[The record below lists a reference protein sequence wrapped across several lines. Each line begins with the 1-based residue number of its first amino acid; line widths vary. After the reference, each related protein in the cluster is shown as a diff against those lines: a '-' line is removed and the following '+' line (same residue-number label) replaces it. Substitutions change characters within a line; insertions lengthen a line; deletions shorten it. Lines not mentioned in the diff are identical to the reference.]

1 MGAPPLTTKQLACS
15 PSPDC
20 VISVMCT
27 QERASLIMFT
37 SFPEKG
43 KGGSPRPRRKD
54 CVPTKNEMNSAIE
67 CSASVRWLLIGA
79 TVDLF
84 WAKMRWAKQ
93 SYGAQKE
100 RNVRR
105 SSGLSE

>member
-1 MGAPPLTTKQLACS
+1 MGAPPAPSLTTKQLACS

-37 SFPEKG
+37 SFPEGEKG
-43 KGGSPRPRRKD
+43 AHLDLAMRPRRKD

-67 CSASVRWLLIGA
+67 CAASVR
-79 TVDLF
+79 
-84 WAKMRWAKQ
+84 
-93 SYGAQKE
+93 
-100 RNVRR
+100 
-105 SSGLSE
+105 